1 MKSKAEILAEN
12 PDLISYQV
20 MLHEET
26 NDQGEKGEK
35 PGNETSF
42 AFDCFAQDDDHAVEQ
57 AKNAYPKCEVLS
69 TTAHAGNDEG
79 VKDLESQIDLYRDNK
94 MAILGVLEEL
104 DVEFVTVCYLGRGDY
119 RAEPFITAG
128 DPSSM
133 ISKAA
138 FSDDILVTYQ
148 TEDGM
153 AENSLNRLLDIFTQ
167 TVLSNLGHGDYDVDA
182 GGNGELK
189 ISVNS
194 GLIEVVHHENEEDQ
208 RYTHFDFSDSG
219 NCSAVFESNKNV
231 AIAALRSA
239 GVKLVNAT
247 YVGGGNSGE
256 ISSIECS
263 NDGGEVDVS
272 AIAVIYQRAE
282 ETFDPAGWS
291 VVAKEKSGSLGD
303 LIFQLTNDVVNEIDR
318 AGYQNNEGGGG
329 TLTFDLG
336 SSHASFVSVSH
347 YDNEIEVTTFRY
359 TLTDEGLAQSESQDD
374 ALEFPAPSN

>member
-182 GGNGELK
+182 GGNG
-189 ISVNS
+189 
-194 GLIEVVHHENEEDQ
+194 
-208 RYTHFDFSDSG
+208 
-219 NCSAVFESNKNV
+219 
-231 AIAALRSA
+231 
-239 GVKLVNAT
+239 
-247 YVGGGNSGE
+247 
-256 ISSIECS
+256 
-263 NDGGEVDVS
+263 
-272 AIAVIYQRAE
+272 
-282 ETFDPAGWS
+282 
-291 VVAKEKSGSLGD
+291 
-303 LIFQLTNDVVNEIDR
+303 
-318 AGYQNNEGGGG
+318 
-329 TLTFDLG
+329 
-336 SSHASFVSVSH
+336 
-347 YDNEIEVTTFRY
+347 
-359 TLTDEGLAQSESQDD
+359 
-374 ALEFPAPSN
+374 